1 MQSLEKEIMRLQEVL
16 KDREAE
22 ITILETSLKEI
33 QGNRPVI
40 PTPMSPVLEDG
51 DPNVND
57 KVDIPHV
64 RLTPQMTSRFDH
76 IHKTMENG
84 RIDSE
89 TGSEVTSP
97 DAVEPLERLNEL
109 ML

>member
-1 MQSLEKEIMRLQEVL
+1 MRLQEVL

-22 ITILETSLKEI
+22 ITILETSLNET
-33 QGNRPVI
+33 QGNAPVI

-51 DPNVND
+51 DPFAND
-57 KVDIPHV
+57 KVEIPDV
-64 RLTPQMTSRFDH
+64 RLTTSRFDH
-76 IHKTMENG
+76 IRKAMENG
-84 RIDSE
+84 HINSE
-89 TGSEVTSP
+89 TGSEVASS